1 MHGGSNRVNP
11 CRYHG
16 KWILPAWSVSVD
28 ANPAAVRV
36 EHVTIGYGTV
46 PVLLDCSVTI
56 GAGQMVGI
64 IGPNGAGKTT
74 LIKVLLGILEP
85 DLGRVLI
92 AGHAPGKHVGHIA
105 YVPQRSQVDWDFP
118 ITVGEV
124 VRMGR
129 YGRHPF
135 WRQLHASD
143 EQAAAEALQLVDM
156 SDYTHRQVG
165 MLSGGQQQR
174 VFLAR
179 ALAQGAEILLLDEPL
194 AGVDVRTEESIIG
207 ILRRV
212 RDSGRTLLVVHHD
225 LSTAA
230 AYFDRLLLLKQRV
243 IAYGPP
249 ATVLQRDLL
258 EEVYGGR
265 VAALIASL
273 SQEPSATP
281 SPVGDEDA

>member
-1 MHGGSNRVNP
+1 MGGD
-11 CRYHG
+11 
-16 KWILPAWSVSVD
+16 PAVI
-28 ANPAAVRV
+28 RV
-36 EHVTIGYGTV
+36 EHVTVGYGTL

-56 GAGQMVGI
+56 AAGQMVGI
-64 IGPNGAGKTT
+64 LGPNGAGKTT
-74 LIKVLLGILEP
+74 LIKVLLGILDP
-85 DLGRVLI
+85 DVGRVRI
-92 AGHAPGKHVGHIA
+92 AGQRPGEGAGRIA

-118 ITVGEV
+118 ITVEEV

-135 WRQLHASD
+135 WRSLKASD
-143 EQAAAEALQLVDM
+143 HQAAAEALELVGM
-156 SDYTHRQVG
+156 SDYAGRQVG

-194 AGVDVRTEESIIG
+194 AGVDVRTEESIIA

-230 AYFDRLLLLKQRV
+230 AYFDRLLLLKRRV
-243 IAYGPP
+243 VAYGPP

-258 EEVYGGR
+258 DEVYEGR
-265 VAALIASL
+265 VTALFDSLGSAGPAASDGDGGEASD
-273 SQEPSATP
+273 
-281 SPVGDEDA
+281 V